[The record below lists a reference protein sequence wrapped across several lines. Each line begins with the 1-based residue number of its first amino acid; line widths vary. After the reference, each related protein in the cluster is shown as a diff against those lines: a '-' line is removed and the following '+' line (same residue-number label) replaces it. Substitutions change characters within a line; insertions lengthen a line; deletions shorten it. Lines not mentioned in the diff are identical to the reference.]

1 VAVNS
6 SVHSFDDIVS
16 ITGTGKGEKS
26 MIAEF
31 RKFILRGNVVDLAV
45 GIIIGAAFTAIVS
58 SLVADVLTPPLGLIT
73 GGINFRETYILLQ
86 PGDPPPPY
94 TSLEEATTA
103 GAVTINIGLFINAVI
118 QFLIT
123 ALAVFFMVKAIN
135 TMNDRLSR
143 KKEEEPAAP
152 AEPTTEEKLVAAIN
166 RLNENL
172 ERQQK

>member
-1 VAVNS
+1 
-6 SVHSFDDIVS
+6 
-16 ITGTGKGEKS
+16 

-58 SLVADVLTPPLGLIT
+58 SLVADVLTPPLGLVA

-94 TSLEEATTA
+94 PSLEAATNA

-123 ALAVFFMVKAIN
+123 AIAVFFMVKAIN
-135 TMNDRLSR
+135 TANERFSR
-143 KKEEEPAAP
+143 KKEEEAKP

-172 ERQQK
+172 EKQQKKSTSK

>member
-1 VAVNS
+1 
-6 SVHSFDDIVS
+6 
-16 ITGTGKGEKS
+16 

-58 SLVADVLTPPLGLIT
+58 SLVADVLTPPLGLLT

-86 PGDPPPPY
+86 AGDPPPPY
-94 TSLEEATTA
+94 ASLETATNA

-123 ALAVFFMVKAIN
+123 ALAVFFIVKAIN
-135 TMNDRLSR
+135 TMNERLSR
-143 KKEEEPAAP
+143 KKEEEAAKP

-166 RLNENL
+166 RLNESL

>member
-1 VAVNS
+1 
-6 SVHSFDDIVS
+6 
-16 ITGTGKGEKS
+16 

-73 GGINFRETYILLQ
+73 GGINFKETYILLQ
-86 PGDPPPPY
+86 PGDDPANPPPY
-94 TSLEEATTA
+94 NSLTEATEA
-103 GAVTINIGLFINAVI
+103 GAVTINIGNFINAVI

-135 TMNDRLSR
+135 TMNDRLVRR
-143 KKEEEPAAP
+143 KKDEAAAAS
-152 AEPTTEEKLVAAIN
+152 AEPSTDDKLVAAIN

-172 ERQQK
+172 ERQNKTPAA

>member
-1 VAVNS
+1 M
-6 SVHSFDDIVS
+6 
-16 ITGTGKGEKS
+16 G

-94 TSLEEATTA
+94 ASLEAATNA

-123 ALAVFFMVKAIN
+123 AIAVFFMVKAIN
-135 TMNDRLSR
+135 TMNERFSR
-143 KKEEEPAAP
+143 KKEEEAKPS
-152 AEPTTEEKLVAAIN
+152 EPTTEEKLVAAIN

>member
-1 VAVNS
+1 
-6 SVHSFDDIVS
+6 
-16 ITGTGKGEKS
+16 

-31 RKFILRGNVVDLAV
+31 RKFILRGNVVDLAI

-58 SLVADVLTPPLGLIT
+58 SLVADVLTPPLGLVT

-94 TSLEEATTA
+94 ASLEAATNA

-123 ALAVFFMVKAIN
+123 AIAVFFMVKAIN
-135 TMNDRLSR
+135 TANERFSR
-143 KKEEEPAAP
+143 KKEEEAKP

-172 ERQQK
+172 EKQQKKPTSK

>member
-1 VAVNS
+1 
-6 SVHSFDDIVS
+6 
-16 ITGTGKGEKS
+16 

-45 GIIIGAAFTAIVS
+45 GIIIGVAFTAIVS

-94 TSLEEATTA
+94 ASIEAATNA

-135 TMNDRLSR
+135 TANERFTR
-143 KKEEEPAAP
+143 KKEEEPKA

-172 ERQQK
+172 ERQQNK